1 MYDYYKE
8 VKKAVEE
15 ASRSRRVKEEYT
27 MSCYLIPFAK
37 TSSGIPL
44 EYRLIKRKEDMRYT
58 FCKKNK
64 KHKINP
70 LVLFSMVGEFQKDI
84 RIKNNRLILLNGAA
98 AYQVYNKLK
107 AYRENGGEC
116 YAKV

>member
-1 MYDYYKE
+1 MTY
-8 VKKAVEE
+8 
-15 ASRSRRVKEEYT
+15 
-27 MSCYLIPFAK
+27 YLIAVVK

-44 EYRLIKRKEDMRYT
+44 EYRLVERKEDMRYT

-70 LVLFSMVGEFQKDI
+70 LVLFSMVGEFQKY
-84 RIKNNRLILLNGAA
+84 IKIKSDRLILLNGAA

-107 AYRENGGEC
+107 EGGYC
-116 YAKV
+116 NV